1 LSHLLIGRHFRISGL
16 SALFALVAILCLSGN
31 TLAWDAGTFS
41 PGDEQA
47 LFALT
52 NTDRAAAG
60 LPALVEDTYLHKE
73 AQWRVQDMAT
83 RDYFAHEIP
92 PDGKMVFAYM
102 SADGYCYQVAGENI
116 GESNYGD
123 DATTQIEI
131 AFMKSPEH
139 RDNILGAWTRLG
151 VGAYRSASGL
161 KLWAVLFSL
170 PCGAA
175 KPVPVPTPPSAPKAT
190 PAPTPVPTA
199 KATPQPTPVPTAKAT
214 PRPTPVSP
222 AKPRPTPTLTPI
234 PTVDPTAVPTPIASP
249 DPCPRAACAPAPSS
263 DPGPAV
269 TPPPS
274 SREPASILTQL
285 NGLRAYL
292 SGPVQSLCDFFFR
305 LLFGRLAGG

>member
-161 KLWAVLFSL
+161 KLWAVLFSCPVAPPN
-170 PCGAA
+170 PCRF
-175 KPVPVPTPPSAPKAT
+175 PLLR
-190 PAPTPVPTA
+190 
-199 KATPQPTPVPTAKAT
+199 
-214 PRPTPVSP
+214 PRPKPPRRPHPSLRPKPPRSP
-222 AKPRPTPTLTPI
+222 HPSLRPKPPHAQRLSPGQAAAHAHPHAHPHGG
-234 PTVDPTAVPTPIASP
+234 PHGCPHPIASP